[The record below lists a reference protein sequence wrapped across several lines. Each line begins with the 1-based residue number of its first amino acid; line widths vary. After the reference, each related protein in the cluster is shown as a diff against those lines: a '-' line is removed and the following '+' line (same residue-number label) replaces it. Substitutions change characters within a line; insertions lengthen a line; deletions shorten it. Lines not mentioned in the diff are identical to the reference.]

1 MTDTLL
7 CLAIFIV
14 VGFIGSALA
23 HRVRFPAVTGYLVA
37 GLILGLTGLITK
49 ETLSR
54 FDILADLAL
63 GFIAFSIGS
72 EFKLDFLKK
81 VGAAPIV
88 ITVFEAFGAVL
99 VLDILLITIGVPL
112 PVALLLGAIGAA
124 TAPAATLM
132 VVRQYKADGPVTRML
147 LPVVA
152 MDDAAALIAFSVSA
166 AIAQMIASDHG
177 VALVPMLLDPLLEV
191 AGSLALG
198 SVLGALAA
206 FFLRRFKT
214 DGDRLGLACALVMS
228 GVGLSSLLG
237 LSALLVLMMTGAIF
251 TNLSR
256 QSVNLFKVTD
266 TVTPPLFLM
275 FFVLSGAELDVT
287 VLGSIGLIGVVYVVA
302 RVFGKVIGSYL
313 GARIARVEPVIRNY
327 LGFTLVPQAGVAIGL
342 SLVALRIL
350 PEYGAT
356 IRAVILCATL
366 IYELTG
372 PLITKAALV
381 KAGEIR
387 SEKRRSSGAAKETL
401 TPPAPS

>member
-177 VALVPMLLDPLLEV
+177 VALVPMLLDPLEV
-191 AGSLALG
+191 GISCPEA
-198 SVLGALAA
+198 
-206 FFLRRFKT
+206 
-214 DGDRLGLACALVMS
+214 
-228 GVGLSSLLG
+228 SS
-237 LSALLVLMMTGAIF
+237 
-251 TNLSR
+251 
-256 QSVNLFKVTD
+256 
-266 TVTPPLFLM
+266 
-275 FFVLSGAELDVT
+275 
-287 VLGSIGLIGVVYVVA
+287 A
-302 RVFGKVIGSYL
+302 RS
-313 GARIARVEPVIRNY
+313 P
-327 LGFTLVPQAGVAIGL
+327 GFP
-342 SLVALRIL
+342 
-350 PEYGAT
+350 
-356 IRAVILCATL
+356 
-366 IYELTG
+366 
-372 PLITKAALV
+372 
-381 KAGEIR
+381 
-387 SEKRRSSGAAKETL
+387 
-401 TPPAPS
+401 